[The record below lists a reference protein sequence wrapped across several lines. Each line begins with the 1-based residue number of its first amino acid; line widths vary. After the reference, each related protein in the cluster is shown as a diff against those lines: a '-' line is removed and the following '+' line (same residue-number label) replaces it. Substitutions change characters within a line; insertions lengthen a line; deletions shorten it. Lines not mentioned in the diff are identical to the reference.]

1 MVGKQYVS
9 GNGVSSV
16 PFDRRVL
23 LLPYCL
29 RPSRD
34 CPGEMTKHGLDC
46 GECQRAE
53 CAIYQLR
60 SAAEAA
66 GYQGVC
72 VSPGGRLVLRYLVR
86 QQPEGVVAIACD
98 KELEEG
104 KEAVEGME
112 WQCGRLHAT
121 GVPLLEDGC
130 VDTVVDVEAAR
141 SVILEYNAT
150 G

>member
-1 MVGKQYVS
+1 MANKRYVS

-16 PFDRRVL
+16 PFERRVL

-34 CPGEMTKHGLDC
+34 CPGEMTRQGLNC
-46 GECQRAE
+46 GECQWEE

-60 SAAEAA
+60 SAAEEA

-72 VSPGGRLVLRYLVR
+72 VAPGGRLVLRYLVE
-86 QQPEGVVAIACD
+86 QQPEGVVAIGCD
-98 KELEEG
+98 RELEDG
-104 KEAVEGME
+104 REAMEGMK

-121 GVPLLEDGC
+121 GVPLLENGC
-130 VDTVVDVEAAR
+130 VDTVVDLEAAR
-141 SVILEYNAT
+141 SVILEYDPT